1 MLDLNSVFTVKYFL
15 NSFKFYKNLSKCFNA
30 TFLFQN
36 YFWLFTI
43 GTVVLILTQK
53 GYIISILFPLVIYY
67 LAFIRKSK
75 KIKYDAIDILWWIY
89 LLINVQTWLFN
100 DYAYKPQLIGRF
112 FMAQGA
118 YMVAYWI
125 GRKSEYDNLKKITE
139 KSIVPLTI
147 TCLLGIYFYLFQP
160 AWYMNMLY
168 RQFLDAGQQ
177 AFQEFARL
185 RSIFASPYVLAYF
198 CSFTMSW
205 VWFELFGQKQISYKV
220 YMFIGLLF
228 CTSMLA
234 MMRAP
239 WGCAMLSLCIAI
251 LYTTIYGKNKK
262 SLKRI
267 IPFALVLVLAVSYA
281 FAKMNSEDLAYLMDK
296 IGTISSK
303 QGDLLSERINLYDIR
318 PTLLGDGAGRH
329 AFYVDEY
336 PPNYQLP
343 DGEYQKMQMEIGYVG
358 MSCVCLMFGL
368 GILKAIRH
376 FKHLYFELCILLTCI
391 ITMMGASS
399 LMVVNEHPFIFWL
412 ALGQVSKF
420 KK

>member
-112 FMAQGA
+112 FMAQGS